1 MSSKT
6 IRCQSKTLKG
16 KKCRRNATKGEVYC
30 FQHQEKKEKI
40 EQSCIVHI
48 EPTSELVPIVFNDN
62 GVSDSCCKFKNKY
75 GEFICNEEIKDEHFC
90 DKHFEISFNMNDKF
104 KKIISKWVLTRTS
117 NTTIDT
123 VMNIFYGL
131 FNYVFKHRELIV
143 CLSANQRFMNLTNVI
158 VEKIII
164 FRNTFMSNKPLAS
177 NIKIHKK
184 SLSREYHLNKVS
196 ELLLKS
202 NEIVISKQID
212 KARTSLVANNIK
224 INKLSEIHLRTQPN
238 SNDIRSVISKGIDKK
253 ILSFF

>member
-1 MSSKT
+1 MSSQKSN
-6 IRCQSKTLKG
+6 ISEKQQLLLQIEELK
-16 KKCRRNATKGEVYC
+16 K
-30 FQHQEKKEKI
+30 KI

-48 EPTSELVPIVFNDN
+48 KPTSELVPIVFNN
-62 GVSDSCCKFKNKY
+62 NIVSDSCCKFKNKY
-75 GEFICNEEIKDEHFC
+75 GEFVCNEERKHEHFC
-90 DKHFEISFNMNDKF
+90 DKHFEISSNLDNRFVKL
-104 KKIISKWVLTRTS
+104 ISKWVVTRTS

-123 VMNIFYGL
+123 VMNIFYGI

-184 SLSREYHLNKVS
+184 SLSREYHLNKFS
-196 ELLLKS
+196 ELLFKS

>member
-6 IRCQSKTLKG
+6 IQC
-16 KKCRRNATKGEVYC
+16 
-30 FQHQEKKEKI
+30 QEKKEKN

-48 EPTSELVPIVFNDN
+48 EPTSELVPIVFNN
-62 GVSDSCCKFKNKY
+62 NRVSDSCCKFKNKY
-75 GEFICNEEIKDEHFC
+75 GEFVCNEERKEDEHFC
-90 DKHFEISFNMNDKF
+90 DKHFEISFNLRDKF
-104 KKIISKWVLTRTS
+104 KKIMTKWVIIRKS

-131 FNYVFKHRELIV
+131 FNCFFKHRELIV
-143 CLSANQRFMNLTNVI
+143 CLSENQTFMNLTNII

-164 FRNTFMSNKPLAS
+164 FRNTFMLNKPLAS
-177 NIKIHKK
+177 KIKIHKK

-238 SNDIRSVISKGIDKK
+238 SDDIRSVISKGIDKK